1 MSDDTAFDGW
11 LREQADD
18 RASRGLHRELRPRPA
33 NEQVIDLA
41 GNDYLG
47 LSREPSVVAAA
58 VAAVQTWGCGSTGSR
73 LVTGTTE
80 LHAALDRELADF
92 AGSGAALVFAT
103 GYAANLGVL
112 TALAD
117 GDTLVVSD
125 AGNHASLID
134 GCRLS
139 RGQVVV
145 AAHRDVRAVERALAQ
160 RSQRRALVVTD
171 AVFSV
176 DGEAAPIT
184 ELYDA
189 CHRHGATLVVDE
201 AHSFGVVGPGG
212 RGVVAEA
219 GLAGRPDVVRTVT
232 LSKSLGAQ
240 GGAVLATSSVVAHLV
255 DSARTFIFDT
265 GLAPASA
272 GAALQALRVLESR
285 PVLALGARHNAGV
298 LAASL
303 GLPEPAAAI
312 LSVPIAD
319 PLLAVEMARRC
330 ADAGVRV
337 GCFRPPSVPDAMSRL
352 RMSVRADLTV
362 DEVSRAATVVAAA
375 VGQPV

>member
-1 MSDDTAFDGW
+1 MSDRPLDDW
-11 LREQADD
+11 LRAQADD
-18 RASRGLHRELRPRPA
+18 RASRGLHRELRPRA
-33 NEQVIDLA
+33 ADEQVIDLA

-58 VAAVQTWGCGSTGSR
+58 VAAVQTWGCGATGSR

-80 LHAALDRELADF
+80 LHAALDRELAGF
-92 AGSGAALVFAT
+92 AGSAAALVFAT

-117 GDTLVVSD
+117 RDTLVVSD

-139 RGQVVV
+139 RGHVVV
-145 AAHRDVRAVERALAQ
+145 TAHRDVVAVERALAR
-160 RSQRRALVVTD
+160 RSQPRALVVTD

-176 DGEAAPIT
+176 DGEAAPVA
-184 ELYDA
+184 ELYEV
-189 CHRHGATLVVDE
+189 CRRRQATLVVDE

-212 RGVVAEA
+212 HGLVAAA
-219 GLAGRPDVVRTVT
+219 GLAGKPDVVRTVT
-232 LSKSLGAQ
+232 MSKALGAQ
-240 GGAVLATSSVVAHLV
+240 GGAVLATPEIVAHLV

-272 GAALQALRVLESR
+272 GAALQSLRLLQSR
-285 PVLALGARHNAGV
+285 PALADAARHNACV
-298 LAASL
+298 LAAEL
-303 GLPEPAAAI
+303 GLPAPAAAI
-312 LSVPIAD
+312 VSVPIAD
-319 PLLAVEMARRC
+319 PLLAVDTARRC

-352 RMSVRADLTV
+352 RMSVRADLTA
-362 DEVSRAATVVAAA
+362 DDLSRAAAVVAAA
-375 VGQPV
+375 VVAPV